1 MKRKKLSAM
10 LVLTM
15 VMTESLMGTVHAEE
29 KTVSYSMAYEKP
41 ADETQ
46 VSSSEQETA
55 SADKETEQPE
65 TKPPE
70 TKPTETV
77 PPETG
82 VTETETEQLET
93 GDTETETEHP
103 TETTP
108 TETETEY
115 PETGA
120 TETEHPETGETE
132 QPETGD
138 TETEH
143 PGTGGAESETEYPET
158 AATETETSVA
168 ESDGTQTDQEASETE
183 ATATEQP
190 ETEKKETEKKET
202 EKKETE
208 KKETEKT
215 ETSAQ
220 EPDLSLFIN
229 VNAYPEVDT
238 SEAVQEI
245 YQYLR
250 EKNGLNHAAAC
261 GVLANIHLESNFDP
275 TAVGDGGTSLGLC
288 QWHLERCSSLMSYCA
303 ANELDYCTIEGQ
315 MEYLQHELESFYP
328 HVLNYLLEVEDTA
341 EGAYDAAQFWCLKF
355 EMPSSAALRAI
366 QRGNL
371 AKTEY
376 YPESFEWTK
385 EAETRQDMP
394 VVFKQSWGT
403 TIEQT
408 GE

>member
-15 VMTESLMGTVHAEE
+15 VMTESLMGIAHAEE
-29 KTVSYSMAYEKP
+29 KAVSYSQAFEKP

-46 VSSSEQETA
+46 VSSSEPETS

-70 TKPTETV
+70 TKPTETEL
-77 PPETG
+77 PETG
-82 VTETETEQLET
+82 VTETETEQTET
-93 GDTETETEHP
+93 EDTETETEQP

-108 TETETEY
+108 TETEY

-120 TETEHPETGETE
+120 TETETEQTETGETE
-132 QPETGD
+132 QPETEIGQPETGA
-138 TETEH
+138 TEI
-143 PGTGGAESETEYPET
+143 ETEYPET
-158 AATETETSVA
+158 AATETETAA
-168 ESDGTQTDQEASETE
+168 ETDEAQTDQAGPETE

-190 ETEKKETEKKET
+190 ETEKQET

-250 EKNGLNHAAAC
+250 EKSGLNHAAAC

-275 TAVGDGGTSLGLC
+275 SAVGDGGTSLGLC

-303 ANELDYCTIEGQ
+303 VNELDYCTIEGQ

-355 EMPSSAALRAI
+355 EMPSNAALRAI

-385 EAETRQDMP
+385 ESETKQDVP
-394 VVFKQSWGT
+394 VLFKQSWGT

>member
-82 VTETETEQLET
+82 VTETETEQPET

-208 KKETEKT
+208 KT

-250 EKNGLNHAAAC
+250 EKSGLNHAAAC